1 MRAGG
6 GSQLHPLGA
15 SAGSG
20 ASEGRV
26 LRRGPSAR
34 GAADRFIPLDV
45 AKQVGSQALAS
56 PFEDPPLA
64 EPATAGSQA
73 RPFKTLNPQDP
84 EHNPL
89 SHAHPKGKPEL
100 TLLVADTFVVSPTP
114 NSLDTHVPV
123 SPRYCC
129 LPDRPAYISKQC
141 TNRRDLFY
149 HELPS
154 HGMR

>member
-6 GSQLHPLGA
+6 GSQLRPLGA

-45 AKQVGSQALAS
+45 AKQEGSQALAS
-56 PFEDPPLA
+56 PFEDPSLA

-73 RPFKTLNPQDP
+73 RSLTTLYPQDP
-84 EHNPL
+84 EMEPAL
-89 SHAHPKGKPEL
+89 AR
-100 TLLVADTFVVSPTP
+100 TP
-114 NSLDTHVPV
+114 PGANL
-123 SPRYCC
+123 
-129 LPDRPAYISKQC
+129 K
-141 TNRRDLFY
+141 
-149 HELPS
+149 
-154 HGMR
+154 